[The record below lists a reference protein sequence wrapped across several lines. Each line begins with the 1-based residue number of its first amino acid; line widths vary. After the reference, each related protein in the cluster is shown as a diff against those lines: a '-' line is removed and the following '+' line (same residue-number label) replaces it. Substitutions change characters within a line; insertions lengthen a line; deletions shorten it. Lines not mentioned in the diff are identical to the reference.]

1 MRWLIVMVVLGLV
14 GCESM
19 SHQQVSTIDAD
30 GNKTDALN
38 RDATDAGIPLCSE
51 VTLKKEIK
59 ECRIR

>member
-1 MRWLIVMVVLGLV
+1 MRYLIVLVVLGLV

-19 SHQQVSTIDAD
+19 SHQKVSNIGAD
-30 GNKTDALN
+30 GSKSDALN

-51 VTLKKEIK
+51 VTLKENTK